1 MATEADCAYLK
12 QTKPQFDIKSS
23 ESFLEINTEEISP
36 N

>member
-1 MATEADCAYLK
+1 MASEADCANLK
-12 QTKPQFDIKSS
+12 QTKPQLVIKSS